1 MVWNASPKIPAVEVP
16 ITHICFNQHYIFKG
30 TNKDKS
36 AKFKELSEKRFDS
49 NGLGD
54 LEQAAEIIDS
64 IIDQAEDEVS
74 FIYFIF
80 L

>member
-1 MVWNASPKIPAVEVP
+1 MLLRAIPCSWS

-36 AKFKELSEKRFDS
+36 AAFKALSEKRSDS

-64 IIDQAEDEVS
+64 ILDQAEDEVS